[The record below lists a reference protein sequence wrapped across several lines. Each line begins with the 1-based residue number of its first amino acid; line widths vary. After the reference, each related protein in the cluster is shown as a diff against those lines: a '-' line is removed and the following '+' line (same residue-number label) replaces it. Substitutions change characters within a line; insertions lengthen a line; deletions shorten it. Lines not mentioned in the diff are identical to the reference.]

1 VIFNP
6 AARGNKARYF
16 RRYLDEM
23 SGRAAFKATTAPG
36 DARRLAAEAVGD
48 GFDII
53 AAAGGDGTVNE
64 VLNGIGD
71 AQGFE
76 RTRFGVLPLGTVNVF
91 ARDLKIPLKL
101 EFAWEVLR
109 RGRERNLDLPQVE
122 FSQSGGVKRQFFIQ
136 LAGAGLDARAIE
148 LVSWKHKK
156 KIGPLA
162 YVVAGLKALRE
173 KKPLIHAVE
182 NSNGA
187 SLSFNGELILIG
199 NGKLYGGEFQI
210 FPQADFNDGLL
221 DVCIIPRTD
230 FATLL
235 RCGPGLLLRLRLPE
249 GTVKRFRAASF
260 ELSGEANAA
269 FQLDGEGIG
278 KLPAKFSIAPEKL
291 RVIA

>member
-6 AARGNKARYF
+6 AARGNKARHF
-16 RRYLDEM
+16 RRHLDEM
-23 SGRAAFKATTAPG
+23 GGQAAFKATAAPG

-48 GFDII
+48 GFDVI

-71 AQGFE
+71 AKGFE

-91 ARDLKIPLKL
+91 ARDLKIPLRL
-101 EFAWEVLR
+101 EYAWEVLR
-109 RGRERNLDLPQVE
+109 RGRERILDVPQVE
-122 FSQSGGVKRQFFIQ
+122 FSQNGGVKKQYFIQ

-148 LVSWKHKK
+148 LVSWSYKK

-162 YVVAGLKALRE
+162 YLVAGLKALRE
-173 KKPLIHAVE
+173 KKPQISAVQA
-182 NSNGA
+182 SQGA
-187 SLSFNGELILIG
+187 NPSFNGELILIG
-199 NGKLYGGEFQI
+199 NGRLYGGEFRI

-221 DVCIIPRTD
+221 DVCIFRRTD
-230 FATLL
+230 FGTLM
-235 RCGPGLLLRLRLPE
+235 RCGPDLLLRLKLPE
-249 GTVKRFRAASF
+249 GAVERFRTANF
-260 ELSGEANAA
+260 ELSGDSVAA

-278 KLPAKFSIAPEKL
+278 KLPAKFSIAGEKL